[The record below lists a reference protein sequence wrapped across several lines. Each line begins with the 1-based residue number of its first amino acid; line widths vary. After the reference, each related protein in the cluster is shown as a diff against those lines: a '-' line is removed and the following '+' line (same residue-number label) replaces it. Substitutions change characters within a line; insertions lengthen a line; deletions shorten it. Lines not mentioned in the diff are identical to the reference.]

1 MTIEWQRLK
10 TQYNVT
16 NSLRPKSNSKTN
28 NNTSN
33 ININDIL
40 LRPCNH
46 SSEICL
52 QCKKCNK
59 QSYESF
65 CSTKNSIKKAFKNIS
80 HSCKKY
86 RRPLRIGNVY
96 TIKKKTKM
104 RNRVKRLFKRSK
116 RARRN

>member
-1 MTIEWQRLK
+1 MTIEWQPLK

-16 NSLRPKSNSKTN
+16 NSLRPKSNSNSKTN
-28 NNTSN
+28 NN

-40 LRPCNH
+40 LRPCKH
-46 SSEICL
+46 SNEICL

-59 QSYESF
+59 QSTEFFS
-65 CSTKNSIKKAFKNIS
+65 SDDNSIKKTFKNIR

-86 RRPLRIGNVY
+86 RQPLRVGNVY
-96 TIKKKTKM
+96 TVKKKT
-104 RNRVKRLFKRSK
+104 RRLNRVKRLFKRSK

>member
-1 MTIEWQRLK
+1 MAIEWQPFK

-16 NSLRPKSNSKTN
+16 NSFHPKSKTN

-40 LRPCNH
+40 LRSCKH
-46 SSEICL
+46 SSNEICL

-59 QSYESF
+59 QSTEYFS
-65 CSTKNSIKKAFKNIS
+65 SDDNSIKKAFKNIR

-86 RRPLRIGNVY
+86 RQPLRVGNVY
-96 TIKKKTKM
+96 TVKKKT
-104 RNRVKRLFKRSK
+104 RRLNRVKKMFRRTK
-116 RARRN
+116 RARKN